1 MLFIGGDSISLKFSE
16 NDFNF
21 KMSNQTDFIRSV
33 TVGLIFIPYHFI
45 CDLARKSVFLRREKI
60 EAWLLGSVCFSGAIS
75 ILTLLYYLFI
85 GRIYIFEG
93 KFPLAVPVIS
103 TAILFLI
110 YALFKEST
118 FKLYDDLQDF
128 VCLDIILADAI
139 NEADAIDV
147 TADISDVE
155 GMQKIIDDDDD
166 DDDVKVPDANTLDY
180 TSDTNSD
187 SASAAVSIN
196 PQSSDTQQE
205 SSIEDQ
211 AIASLQAAMQQSN
224 TEVIKDASTLQ
235 SNAAFATVET
245 LSKSAKQSLYKNKM
259 LAALRN
265 KLEAVRSENNLSKD
279 ELNKVCSEQ
288 QFIKDT
294 DFTTMSLNIDIDE
307 LLFGE

>member
-1 MLFIGGDSISLKFSE
+1 MFFIGGDSISLKFSE

-21 KMSNQTDFIRSV
+21 KMSNQTDFIRSI
-33 TVGLIFIPYHFI
+33 TVGLIFVPYHFI
-45 CDLARKSVFLRREKI
+45 CDLARKAVFLRREKI

-75 ILTLLYYLFI
+75 ILTLLYYFFI
-85 GRIYIFEG
+85 GKIYIFEG

-128 VCLDIILADAI
+128 VCLDSILADAI
-139 NEADAIDV
+139 SEADSIDV

-155 GMQKIIDDDDD
+155 GMQKITD
-166 DDDVKVPDANTLDY
+166 DDDVQVPDAN

-187 SASAAVSIN
+187 SASAAVSMN
-196 PQSSDTQQE
+196 LPSSDTQQE

-211 AIASLQAAMQQSN
+211 AIASLQTAMQQSN
-224 TEVIKDASTLQ
+224 TKVTKDASILQ
-235 SNAAFATVET
+235 ANAAFATVET

-294 DFTTMSLNIDIDE
+294 DFTTMSLNIDIDK

>member
-85 GRIYIFEG
+85 GKIYIFEG

-128 VCLDIILADAI
+128 VCLDSIL
-139 NEADAIDV
+139 ADAIDV

-155 GMQKIIDDDDD
+155 GMQKIIDD

-235 SNAAFATVET
+235 ANAAFATVET

>member
-1 MLFIGGDSISLKFSE
+1 MFFIGGDSISLKFSE

-21 KMSNQTDFIRSV
+21 KMSNQTDFIRSI
-33 TVGLIFIPYHFI
+33 TVGLIFVPYHFI
-45 CDLARKSVFLRREKI
+45 CDLARKAVFLRREKI

-75 ILTLLYYLFI
+75 ILTLLYYFFI
-85 GRIYIFEG
+85 GKIYIFEG

-128 VCLDIILADAI
+128 VCLDSILADAI
-139 NEADAIDV
+139 SEADSIDV

-155 GMQKIIDDDDD
+155 GMQKITD
-166 DDDVKVPDANTLDY
+166 DDDVQVPDANT
-180 TSDTNSD
+180 SNTNSD
-187 SASAAVSIN
+187 SASAAVSMN
-196 PQSSDTQQE
+196 LPSSDTQQE

-211 AIASLQAAMQQSN
+211 AIASLQTAMQQSN
-224 TEVIKDASTLQ
+224 TKVTKYASILQ
-235 SNAAFATVET
+235 ANAAFATVET

>member
-1 MLFIGGDSISLKFSE
+1 MFFIGCDSISLKFSE

-21 KMSNQTDFIRSV
+21 KMSNQTDFIRSI
-33 TVGLIFIPYHFI
+33 TVGLIFVPYHFI
-45 CDLARKSVFLRREKI
+45 CDLARKAVFLRREKI

-75 ILTLLYYLFI
+75 ILTLLYYFFI
-85 GRIYIFEG
+85 GKIYIFEG

-128 VCLDIILADAI
+128 VCLDSILADAI
-139 NEADAIDV
+139 SEADSIDV

-155 GMQKIIDDDDD
+155 GMQKITD
-166 DDDVKVPDANTLDY
+166 DDDVQVPDAN

-187 SASAAVSIN
+187 SASAAVSMN
-196 PQSSDTQQE
+196 LPSSDTQQE

-211 AIASLQAAMQQSN
+211 AIASLQTAMQQSN
-224 TEVIKDASTLQ
+224 TKVTKDASILQ
-235 SNAAFATVET
+235 ANAAFATVET

>member
-1 MLFIGGDSISLKFSE
+1 MFFIGGDSISLKFSE

-21 KMSNQTDFIRSV
+21 KMSNQTDFIRSI
-33 TVGLIFIPYHFI
+33 TVGLIFVPYHFI
-45 CDLARKSVFLRREKI
+45 CDLARKAVFLRREKI

-75 ILTLLYYLFI
+75 ILTLLYYFFI
-85 GRIYIFEG
+85 GKIYIFEG

-128 VCLDIILADAI
+128 VCLDSILADAI
-139 NEADAIDV
+139 IEADSIDV

-155 GMQKIIDDDDD
+155 GMQKITD
-166 DDDVKVPDANTLDY
+166 DDDVQVPDAN

-187 SASAAVSIN
+187 SASAAVSMN
-196 PQSSDTQQE
+196 LPSSDTQQE

-211 AIASLQAAMQQSN
+211 AIASLQTAMQQSN
-224 TEVIKDASTLQ
+224 TKVTKDASILQ
-235 SNAAFATVET
+235 ANAAFATVET

>member
-21 KMSNQTDFIRSV
+21 KMSNQTDFIRSI

-60 EAWLLGSVCFSGAIS
+60 EAWLLGSVYFSGAIS
-75 ILTLLYYLFI
+75 ILTLLYYFFI

-128 VCLDIILADAI
+128 VCLDSILADAI

-166 DDDVKVPDANTLDY
+166 AKVLDANTLNH

-196 PQSSDTQQE
+196 PPSSDAQQE

-211 AIASLQAAMQQSN
+211 AIASLQAAMQQPN
-224 TEVIKDASTLQ
+224 TEIVKDSSTLQ
-235 SNAAFATVET
+235 LNTASATVET

-279 ELNKVCSEQ
+279 GLNKVCSEQ

>member
-21 KMSNQTDFIRSV
+21 KMSNQTDFIRSI

-85 GRIYIFEG
+85 GKIYIFEG

-103 TAILFLI
+103 TAILFLT

-128 VCLDIILADAI
+128 VCLDSILADAI

-155 GMQKIIDDDDD
+155 GMQKITDDDA
-166 DDDVKVPDANTLDY
+166 KVPDANILNY

-196 PQSSDTQQE
+196 PTSSDTQQE
-205 SSIEDQ
+205 SSIENQ

-224 TEVIKDASTLQ
+224 TDVIKDASTLQ
-235 SNAAFATVET
+235 SNAASATVDT

-279 ELNKVCSEQ
+279 ELNKVCNEQ

-294 DFTTMSLNIDIDE
+294 DFTTISLNIDIDE

>member
-1 MLFIGGDSISLKFSE
+1 MFFIGGDSISLKFSE

-21 KMSNQTDFIRSV
+21 KMSNQTDFIRSI
-33 TVGLIFIPYHFI
+33 TVGLIFVPYHFI
-45 CDLARKSVFLRREKI
+45 CDLARKAVFLRREKI

-75 ILTLLYYLFI
+75 ILTLLYYFFI
-85 GRIYIFEG
+85 GKIYIFEG

-103 TAILFLI
+103 TAILFLV

-128 VCLDIILADAI
+128 VCLDSILADAI
-139 NEADAIDV
+139 SEADSIDV

-155 GMQKIIDDDDD
+155 GMQKITD
-166 DDDVKVPDANTLDY
+166 DDDVQVPDAN

-187 SASAAVSIN
+187 SASAAVSMN
-196 PQSSDTQQE
+196 LPSSDTQQE

-211 AIASLQAAMQQSN
+211 AIASLQTAMQQSN
-224 TEVIKDASTLQ
+224 TKVTKDASILQ
-235 SNAAFATVET
+235 ANAAFATVET

>member
-1 MLFIGGDSISLKFSE
+1 MFFIGGDSISLKFSE

-21 KMSNQTDFIRSV
+21 KMSNQTDFIRSI
-33 TVGLIFIPYHFI
+33 TVGLIFVPYHFI
-45 CDLARKSVFLRREKI
+45 CDLARKAVFLRREKI

-75 ILTLLYYLFI
+75 ILTLLYYFFI
-85 GRIYIFEG
+85 GKIYIFEG

-128 VCLDIILADAI
+128 VCLDSILADAI
-139 NEADAIDV
+139 SEADSIDV

-155 GMQKIIDDDDD
+155 GMQKITD
-166 DDDVKVPDANTLDY
+166 DDDVQVPDANT
-180 TSDTNSD
+180 SNTNSD
-187 SASAAVSIN
+187 SASAAVSMN
-196 PQSSDTQQE
+196 LPSSDTQQE
-205 SSIEDQ
+205 SSIGDQ
-211 AIASLQAAMQQSN
+211 AIASLQTAMQQSN
-224 TEVIKDASTLQ
+224 TKVTKDASILQ
-235 SNAAFATVET
+235 ANAAFATVET

>member
-21 KMSNQTDFIRSV
+21 KMSNQTDFIRSI

-75 ILTLLYYLFI
+75 ILTLLYYFFI
-85 GRIYIFEG
+85 GKIYIFEG

-110 YALFKEST
+110 YTLFKEST

-128 VCLDIILADAI
+128 VCLDSILADAI

-155 GMQKIIDDDDD
+155 GMQKIT
-166 DDDVKVPDANTLDY
+166 DDDVKVPDANTLDD

-187 SASAAVSIN
+187 SGSADVSIN
-196 PQSSDTQQE
+196 PSSSDTQQE
-205 SSIEDQ
+205 SSIEDP

-235 SNAAFATVET
+235 SNAASATVET

>member
-1 MLFIGGDSISLKFSE
+1 MFFIGGDSISLKFSE

-21 KMSNQTDFIRSV
+21 KMSNQTDFIRSI
-33 TVGLIFIPYHFI
+33 TVGLIFVPYHFI
-45 CDLARKSVFLRREKI
+45 CDLARKAVFLRREKI

-85 GRIYIFEG
+85 GKIYIFEG
-93 KFPLAVPVIS
+93 KLPLAVPVIS

-128 VCLDIILADAI
+128 VCLDSILADAI

-147 TADISDVE
+147 TADILDVE
-155 GMQKIIDDDDD
+155 GMQKITD
-166 DDDVKVPDANTLDY
+166 DDDVQVSDVNTSDDS
-180 TSDTNSD
+180 SDTNSD
-187 SASAAVSIN
+187 SASVAVSIN
-196 PQSSDTQQE
+196 PPSSDIQQE
-205 SSIEDQ
+205 SSIEGQ

-224 TEVIKDASTLQ
+224 TEVIKDTSTVQ
-235 SNAAFATVET
+235 SNGASATVET

-307 LLFGE
+307 LLFRE

>member
-1 MLFIGGDSISLKFSE
+1 MFFIGGDSISLKFSE

-21 KMSNQTDFIRSV
+21 KMSNQTDFIRSI
-33 TVGLIFIPYHFI
+33 TVGLIFVPYHFI
-45 CDLARKSVFLRREKI
+45 CDLARKAVFLRREKI

-75 ILTLLYYLFI
+75 ILTLLYYFFI
-85 GRIYIFEG
+85 GKIYIFEG

-128 VCLDIILADAI
+128 VCLDSILADAI
-139 NEADAIDV
+139 SEADSIDV
-147 TADISDVE
+147 TADISDAE
-155 GMQKIIDDDDD
+155 GMQKITD
-166 DDDVKVPDANTLDY
+166 DDDVQVPDAN

-187 SASAAVSIN
+187 SASAAVSMN
-196 PQSSDTQQE
+196 LPSSDTQQE

-211 AIASLQAAMQQSN
+211 AIASLQTAMQQSN
-224 TEVIKDASTLQ
+224 TKVTKDASILQ
-235 SNAAFATVET
+235 ANAAFATVET

>member
-1 MLFIGGDSISLKFSE
+1 MFFIGGDSISLKFSE

-21 KMSNQTDFIRSV
+21 KMSNQTDFIRSI
-33 TVGLIFIPYHFI
+33 TVGLIFVPYHFI
-45 CDLARKSVFLRREKI
+45 CDLARKAVFLRREKI

-75 ILTLLYYLFI
+75 ILTLLYYFFI
-85 GRIYIFEG
+85 GKIYIFEG

-128 VCLDIILADAI
+128 VCLDSILADAI
-139 NEADAIDV
+139 SEADSIDV

-155 GMQKIIDDDDD
+155 GMQKITD
-166 DDDVKVPDANTLDY
+166 DDDVQVPDAN

-187 SASAAVSIN
+187 SASAAVSMN
-196 PQSSDTQQE
+196 LPSSDTQQE

-211 AIASLQAAMQQSN
+211 AIASLQTAMQQSN
-224 TEVIKDASTLQ
+224 TKVTKDASILQ
-235 SNAAFATVET
+235 ANAAFATVET

-265 KLEAVRSENNLSKD
+265 KLEAVGSENNLSKD

>member
-1 MLFIGGDSISLKFSE
+1 MFFIGGDSISLKFSE

-21 KMSNQTDFIRSV
+21 KMSNQTDFIRSI
-33 TVGLIFIPYHFI
+33 TVGLIFVPYHFI
-45 CDLARKSVFLRREKI
+45 CDLARKAVFLRREKI

-75 ILTLLYYLFI
+75 ILTLLYYFFI
-85 GRIYIFEG
+85 GKIYIFEG

-128 VCLDIILADAI
+128 VCLDSILADAI
-139 NEADAIDV
+139 SEADSIDV

-155 GMQKIIDDDDD
+155 GMQKITD
-166 DDDVKVPDANTLDY
+166 DDDVQVPDAN

-187 SASAAVSIN
+187 SASAAVSMN
-196 PQSSDTQQE
+196 LPSSDTQQE

-211 AIASLQAAMQQSN
+211 AIASLQTAMQQSN
-224 TEVIKDASTLQ
+224 TKVTKDASILQ
-235 SNAAFATVET
+235 ANAAFATVKT

>member
-1 MLFIGGDSISLKFSE
+1 MFFIGGDSISLKFSE

-21 KMSNQTDFIRSV
+21 KMSNQTDFIRSI
-33 TVGLIFIPYHFI
+33 TVGLIFVPYHFI
-45 CDLARKSVFLRREKI
+45 CDLARKAVFLRREKI

-75 ILTLLYYLFI
+75 ILTLLYYFFI
-85 GRIYIFEG
+85 GKIYIFEG

-103 TAILFLI
+103 TAILFLV

-128 VCLDIILADAI
+128 VCLDSILADAI
-139 NEADAIDV
+139 SEADAVDV

-155 GMQKIIDDDDD
+155 GMQKITD
-166 DDDVKVPDANTLDY
+166 DDDVQVPDANT
-180 TSDTNSD
+180 SGTNSD
-187 SASAAVSIN
+187 SASAAASIN
-196 PQSSDTQQE
+196 LSSSDTQQE

-211 AIASLQAAMQQSN
+211 AIASLQTAMQQSN
-224 TEVIKDASTLQ
+224 TKVTKDASILQ
-235 SNAAFATVET
+235 ANAAFATVET

>member
-1 MLFIGGDSISLKFSE
+1 MILILKF
-16 NDFNF
+16 
-21 KMSNQTDFIRSV
+21 
-33 TVGLIFIPYHFI
+33 
-45 CDLARKSVFLRREKI
+45 

-85 GRIYIFEG
+85 GKIYIFEG
-93 KFPLAVPVIS
+93 KLPLAVPVIS

-128 VCLDIILADAI
+128 VCLDSILADAI

-155 GMQKIIDDDDD
+155 GMQKITD
-166 DDDVKVPDANTLDY
+166 DDDVQVSDVNTSDDS
-180 TSDTNSD
+180 SDTNSD
-187 SASAAVSIN
+187 SASVAVSIN
-196 PQSSDTQQE
+196 PPSSDIQQE
-205 SSIEDQ
+205 SSIEGQ

-224 TEVIKDASTLQ
+224 TEVIKDTSTVQ
-235 SNAAFATVET
+235 SNGASATVET

-307 LLFGE
+307 LLFRE

>member
-21 KMSNQTDFIRSV
+21 KMSNQTDFIRSI

-60 EAWLLGSVCFSGAIS
+60 EAWLLGSVYFSGAIS
-75 ILTLLYYLFI
+75 ILTLLYYFFI

-128 VCLDIILADAI
+128 VCLDSILADAI

-166 DDDVKVPDANTLDY
+166 AKVLDANTLNH

-196 PQSSDTQQE
+196 PPSSDAQQE

-211 AIASLQAAMQQSN
+211 AIASLQAAMQQPN
-224 TEVIKDASTLQ
+224 TEIVKDSSTLQ
-235 SNAAFATVET
+235 LNTASATVET

>member
-1 MLFIGGDSISLKFSE
+1 MFFIGGDSISLKFSE

-21 KMSNQTDFIRSV
+21 KMSNQTDFIRSI
-33 TVGLIFIPYHFI
+33 TVGLIFVPYHFI
-45 CDLARKSVFLRREKI
+45 CDLARKAVFLRREKI

-75 ILTLLYYLFI
+75 ILTLLYYFFI
-85 GRIYIFEG
+85 GKIYIFEG
-93 KFPLAVPVIS
+93 KFPLAVPAIS
-103 TAILFLI
+103 TAILFLV

-128 VCLDIILADAI
+128 VCLDSILADAI

-155 GMQKIIDDDDD
+155 GMQKITD
-166 DDDVKVPDANTLDY
+166 DDDVQVPNANT
-180 TSDTNSD
+180 SGTNSD
-187 SASAAVSIN
+187 PASAAVSTN
-196 PQSSDTQQE
+196 LPSSDTQQE

-211 AIASLQAAMQQSN
+211 AIASLQTAMQQSN
-224 TEVIKDASTLQ
+224 ANVTKDASILQ
-235 SNAAFATVET
+235 ANAAFATVET

-259 LAALRN
+259 LVALRN

>member
-85 GRIYIFEG
+85 GKIYIFEG

-128 VCLDIILADAI
+128 VCLDSILADAI

-166 DDDVKVPDANTLDY
+166 DVKVPDANTLDY

-187 SASAAVSIN
+187 SASAAVSMN
-196 PQSSDTQQE
+196 LPSSDTQQE

-211 AIASLQAAMQQSN
+211 AIASLQTAMQQSN
-224 TEVIKDASTLQ
+224 TKVTKDASILQ
-235 SNAAFATVET
+235 ANAAFATVKT

>member
-1 MLFIGGDSISLKFSE
+1 MFFIGGDSISLKFSE

-21 KMSNQTDFIRSV
+21 KMSNQTDFIRSI
-33 TVGLIFIPYHFI
+33 TVGLIFVPYHFI
-45 CDLARKSVFLRREKI
+45 CDLARKAVFLRREKI

-75 ILTLLYYLFI
+75 ILTLLYYFFI

-128 VCLDIILADAI
+128 VCLDSILADAI
-139 NEADAIDV
+139 SEADSIDV

-155 GMQKIIDDDDD
+155 GMQKITD
-166 DDDVKVPDANTLDY
+166 DDDVQVPDANT
-180 TSDTNSD
+180 SNTNSD
-187 SASAAVSIN
+187 SASAAVSMN
-196 PQSSDTQQE
+196 LPSSDTQQE

-211 AIASLQAAMQQSN
+211 AIASLQTAMQQSN
-224 TEVIKDASTLQ
+224 TKVTKDASILQ
-235 SNAAFATVET
+235 ANAAFATVET

>member
-1 MLFIGGDSISLKFSE
+1 MFFIGGDSISLKFSE

-21 KMSNQTDFIRSV
+21 KMSNQTDFIRSI
-33 TVGLIFIPYHFI
+33 TVGLIFVPYHFI
-45 CDLARKSVFLRREKI
+45 CDLARKAVFLRREKI

-75 ILTLLYYLFI
+75 ILTLLYYFFI
-85 GRIYIFEG
+85 GKIYIFEG

-128 VCLDIILADAI
+128 VCLDSILADAI
-139 NEADAIDV
+139 SEADSIDV

-155 GMQKIIDDDDD
+155 GMQKITD
-166 DDDVKVPDANTLDY
+166 DDDVQVPDAN

-187 SASAAVSIN
+187 SASAAVSMN
-196 PQSSDTQQE
+196 LPSSDTQQE

>member
-1 MLFIGGDSISLKFSE
+1 MFFIGGDSISLKFSE

-21 KMSNQTDFIRSV
+21 KMSNQTDFIRSI
-33 TVGLIFIPYHFI
+33 TVGLIFVPYHFI
-45 CDLARKSVFLRREKI
+45 CDLARKAVFLRREKI

-75 ILTLLYYLFI
+75 ILTLLYYFFI
-85 GRIYIFEG
+85 GKIYIFEG

-128 VCLDIILADAI
+128 VCLDSILADAI
-139 NEADAIDV
+139 SEADSIDV

-155 GMQKIIDDDDD
+155 GMQKITD
-166 DDDVKVPDANTLDY
+166 DDDVQVPDANT
-180 TSDTNSD
+180 SNTNSD
-187 SASAAVSIN
+187 SASAAVSMN
-196 PQSSDTQQE
+196 LPSSDTQQE

-211 AIASLQAAMQQSN
+211 AIASLQTAMQQSN
-224 TEVIKDASTLQ
+224 TKVTKDASILQ
-235 SNAAFATVET
+235 ANAAFATVET

-307 LLFGE
+307 LLFRE

>member
-1 MLFIGGDSISLKFSE
+1 MFFIGGDSISLKFSE

-21 KMSNQTDFIRSV
+21 KMSNQTDFIRSI
-33 TVGLIFIPYHFI
+33 TVGLIFVPYHFI
-45 CDLARKSVFLRREKI
+45 CDLARKAVFLRREKI

-75 ILTLLYYLFI
+75 ILTLLYYFFI
-85 GRIYIFEG
+85 GKIYIFEG

-128 VCLDIILADAI
+128 VCLDSILADAI
-139 NEADAIDV
+139 SEADSIDV

-155 GMQKIIDDDDD
+155 GMQKITD
-166 DDDVKVPDANTLDY
+166 DDDVQVPDAT

-187 SASAAVSIN
+187 SASAAVSMN
-196 PQSSDTQQE
+196 LPSSDTQQE

-211 AIASLQAAMQQSN
+211 AIASLQTAMQQSN
-224 TEVIKDASTLQ
+224 TKVTKDASILQ
-235 SNAAFATVET
+235 ANAAFATVET

>member
-1 MLFIGGDSISLKFSE
+1 MFFIGGDSISLKFSE

-21 KMSNQTDFIRSV
+21 KMSNQTDFIWSI
-33 TVGLIFIPYHFI
+33 TVGLIFVPYHFI
-45 CDLARKSVFLRREKI
+45 CDLARKAVFLRREKI

-75 ILTLLYYLFI
+75 ILTLLYYFFI
-85 GRIYIFEG
+85 GKIYIFEG

-128 VCLDIILADAI
+128 VCLDSILADAI
-139 NEADAIDV
+139 SEADSIDV

-155 GMQKIIDDDDD
+155 GMQKITD
-166 DDDVKVPDANTLDY
+166 DDDVQVPDAN

-187 SASAAVSIN
+187 SASAAVSMN
-196 PQSSDTQQE
+196 LPSSDTQQE

-211 AIASLQAAMQQSN
+211 AIASLQTAMQQSN
-224 TEVIKDASTLQ
+224 TKVTKDASILQ
-235 SNAAFATVET
+235 ANAAFATVET

>member
-1 MLFIGGDSISLKFSE
+1 MFFIGGDSIYLKFSE

-21 KMSNQTDFIRSV
+21 KMSNQTDFIRSI
-33 TVGLIFIPYHFI
+33 TVGLIFVPYHFI
-45 CDLARKSVFLRREKI
+45 CDLARKAVFLRREKI

-75 ILTLLYYLFI
+75 ILTLLYYFFI
-85 GRIYIFEG
+85 GKIYIFEG

-103 TAILFLI
+103 TAILFLV

-128 VCLDIILADAI
+128 VCLDSILADAI
-139 NEADAIDV
+139 SEADSIDV

-155 GMQKIIDDDDD
+155 GMQKITD
-166 DDDVKVPDANTLDY
+166 DDDVQVPDAN

-187 SASAAVSIN
+187 SASAAVSMN
-196 PQSSDTQQE
+196 LPSSDTQQE

-211 AIASLQAAMQQSN
+211 AIASLQTAMQQSN
-224 TEVIKDASTLQ
+224 TKVTKDASILQ
-235 SNAAFATVET
+235 ANAAFATVET

>member
-21 KMSNQTDFIRSV
+21 KMSNQTDFIRSI

-60 EAWLLGSVCFSGAIS
+60 EAWLLGSVYFSGAIS
-75 ILTLLYYLFI
+75 ILTLLYYFFI

-128 VCLDIILADAI
+128 VCLDSILADAI
-139 NEADAIDV
+139 SEADAIDV

-166 DDDVKVPDANTLDY
+166 AKVLDANTLNH

-196 PQSSDTQQE
+196 PPSSDAQQE

-211 AIASLQAAMQQSN
+211 AIASLQAAMQQPN
-224 TEVIKDASTLQ
+224 TEIVKDSSTLQ
-235 SNAAFATVET
+235 LNTASATVET

-279 ELNKVCSEQ
+279 ELNKVCNEQ

>member
-1 MLFIGGDSISLKFSE
+1 MFFIGGDSISLKFSE

-21 KMSNQTDFIRSV
+21 KMSNQTDFIRSI
-33 TVGLIFIPYHFI
+33 TVGLIFVPYHFI
-45 CDLARKSVFLRREKI
+45 CEGARNAGLRRSEKI

-75 ILTLLYYLFI
+75 ILTLLYYFFI
-85 GRIYIFEG
+85 GKIYIFEG

-103 TAILFLI
+103 TAILFLV

-128 VCLDIILADAI
+128 VCLDSILADAI
-139 NEADAIDV
+139 SEADSIDV

-155 GMQKIIDDDDD
+155 GMQKITD
-166 DDDVKVPDANTLDY
+166 DDDVQVPDAN

-187 SASAAVSIN
+187 SASAAVSMN
-196 PQSSDTQQE
+196 LPSSDTQQE

-211 AIASLQAAMQQSN
+211 AIASLQTAMQQSN
-224 TEVIKDASTLQ
+224 TKVTKDASILQ
-235 SNAAFATVET
+235 ANAAFATVET

>member
-21 KMSNQTDFIRSV
+21 KMSNQTDFIRSI

-85 GRIYIFEG
+85 GKIYIFEG

-128 VCLDIILADAI
+128 VCLDSILADAI

-155 GMQKIIDDDDD
+155 GMQKIIDDDA
-166 DDDVKVPDANTLDY
+166 KVLDANTLNH

-196 PQSSDTQQE
+196 PPSSDAQQE

-211 AIASLQAAMQQSN
+211 AIASLQAAMQQPN
-224 TEVIKDASTLQ
+224 TEIVKDSSTLQ
-235 SNAAFATVET
+235 LNTASATVET

-279 ELNKVCSEQ
+279 ELNKVCNEQ

-294 DFTTMSLNIDIDE
+294 DFTTISLNIDIDE

>member
-1 MLFIGGDSISLKFSE
+1 M
-16 NDFNF
+16 
-21 KMSNQTDFIRSV
+21 
-33 TVGLIFIPYHFI
+33 PYHFI
-45 CDLARKSVFLRREKI
+45 CDLARKAVFLRREKI

-75 ILTLLYYLFI
+75 ILTLLYYFFI
-85 GRIYIFEG
+85 GKIYIFEG

-103 TAILFLI
+103 TAILFLV

-128 VCLDIILADAI
+128 VCLDSILADAI
-139 NEADAIDV
+139 SEADSIDV

-155 GMQKIIDDDDD
+155 GMQKITD
-166 DDDVKVPDANTLDY
+166 DDDVQVPDAN

-187 SASAAVSIN
+187 SASAAVSMN
-196 PQSSDTQQE
+196 LPSSDTQQE

-211 AIASLQAAMQQSN
+211 AIASLQTAMQQSN
-224 TEVIKDASTLQ
+224 TKVTKDASILQ
-235 SNAAFATVET
+235 ANAAFATVET

>member
-1 MLFIGGDSISLKFSE
+1 MFFIGGDSISLKFSE

-21 KMSNQTDFIRSV
+21 KMSNQTDFIRSI
-33 TVGLIFIPYHFI
+33 TVGLIFVPYHFI
-45 CDLARKSVFLRREKI
+45 CDLARKAVFLRREKI

-75 ILTLLYYLFI
+75 ILTLLYYFFI
-85 GRIYIFEG
+85 GKIYIFEG
-93 KFPLAVPVIS
+93 KFPLVVPVIS

-128 VCLDIILADAI
+128 VCLDSILADAI
-139 NEADAIDV
+139 SEADSIDV

-155 GMQKIIDDDDD
+155 GMQKITD
-166 DDDVKVPDANTLDY
+166 DDDVQVPDAN

-187 SASAAVSIN
+187 SASAAVSMN
-196 PQSSDTQQE
+196 LPSSDTQQE

-211 AIASLQAAMQQSN
+211 AIASLQTAMQQSN
-224 TEVIKDASTLQ
+224 TKVTKDASILQ
-235 SNAAFATVET
+235 ANAAFATVET

>member
-1 MLFIGGDSISLKFSE
+1 MFFIGGDSISLKFSE

-21 KMSNQTDFIRSV
+21 KMSNQTDFIRSI
-33 TVGLIFIPYHFI
+33 TVGLIFVPYHFI
-45 CDLARKSVFLRREKI
+45 CDLARKAVFLRREKI

-75 ILTLLYYLFI
+75 ILTLLYYFFI
-85 GRIYIFEG
+85 GKIYIFEG

-128 VCLDIILADAI
+128 VCLDSILADAI
-139 NEADAIDV
+139 SEADSIDV

-155 GMQKIIDDDDD
+155 GMQKITD
-166 DDDVKVPDANTLDY
+166 DDDVQVPDAN

-187 SASAAVSIN
+187 SASAAVSMN
-196 PQSSDTQQE
+196 LPSSDTQQE
-205 SSIEDQ
+205 SSIEEQ
-211 AIASLQAAMQQSN
+211 AIASLQTAMQQSN
-224 TEVIKDASTLQ
+224 TKVTKDASILQ
-235 SNAAFATVET
+235 ANAAFATVET

>member
-1 MLFIGGDSISLKFSE
+1 MFFIGGDSISLKFSE

-21 KMSNQTDFIRSV
+21 KMSNQTDFIRSI
-33 TVGLIFIPYHFI
+33 TVGLIFVPYHFI
-45 CDLARKSVFLRREKI
+45 CDLARKAVFLRREKI

-75 ILTLLYYLFI
+75 ILTLLYYFFI
-85 GRIYIFEG
+85 GKIYIFEG
-93 KFPLAVPVIS
+93 KFPLTVPVIS

-128 VCLDIILADAI
+128 VCLDSILADAI
-139 NEADAIDV
+139 SEADSIDV

-155 GMQKIIDDDDD
+155 GMQKITD
-166 DDDVKVPDANTLDY
+166 DDDVQVPDAN

-187 SASAAVSIN
+187 SASAAVSMN
-196 PQSSDTQQE
+196 LPSSDTQQE

-211 AIASLQAAMQQSN
+211 AIASLQTAMQQSN
-224 TEVIKDASTLQ
+224 TKVTKDASILQ
-235 SNAAFATVET
+235 ANAAFATVET

>member
-21 KMSNQTDFIRSV
+21 KMSNQTDFIRSI

-85 GRIYIFEG
+85 GKIYIFEG

-128 VCLDIILADAI
+128 VCLDSILADAI

-155 GMQKIIDDDDD
+155 GMQKITDDDA
-166 DDDVKVPDANTLDY
+166 KVLDANTLNH

-196 PQSSDTQQE
+196 PPSSDAQQE

-211 AIASLQAAMQQSN
+211 AIASLQAAMQQPN
-224 TEVIKDASTLQ
+224 TEIVKDSSTLQ
-235 SNAAFATVET
+235 LNTASATVET

-279 ELNKVCSEQ
+279 ELNKVCNEQ

-294 DFTTMSLNIDIDE
+294 DFTTISLNIDIDE

>member
-1 MLFIGGDSISLKFSE
+1 MFFIGGDSISLKFSE

-21 KMSNQTDFIRSV
+21 KMSNQTDFIRSI
-33 TVGLIFIPYHFI
+33 TVGLIFVPYHFI
-45 CDLARKSVFLRREKI
+45 CDLARKAVFLRREKI

-75 ILTLLYYLFI
+75 ILTLLYYFFI
-85 GRIYIFEG
+85 GKIYIFEG

-128 VCLDIILADAI
+128 VCLDSILADAI
-139 NEADAIDV
+139 SEADSIDV

-155 GMQKIIDDDDD
+155 GMQKITD
-166 DDDVKVPDANTLDY
+166 DDDVQVPNAN

-187 SASAAVSIN
+187 SASAAVSMN
-196 PQSSDTQQE
+196 LPSSDTQQE

-211 AIASLQAAMQQSN
+211 AIASLQTAMQQSN
-224 TEVIKDASTLQ
+224 TKVTKDASILQ
-235 SNAAFATVET
+235 ANAAFATVET

>member
-1 MLFIGGDSISLKFSE
+1 MFFIGGDSISLKFSE

-21 KMSNQTDFIRSV
+21 KMSNQTDFIRSI
-33 TVGLIFIPYHFI
+33 TVGLIFVPYHFI
-45 CDLARKSVFLRREKI
+45 CDLARKAVFLRREKI

-75 ILTLLYYLFI
+75 ILTLLYYFFI
-85 GRIYIFEG
+85 GKIYIFEG

-128 VCLDIILADAI
+128 VCLDSILADAI
-139 NEADAIDV
+139 SEADSIDV

-155 GMQKIIDDDDD
+155 GMQKIT
-166 DDDVKVPDANTLDY
+166 DDDVQVPDAN

-187 SASAAVSIN
+187 SASAAVSMN
-196 PQSSDTQQE
+196 LPSSDTQQE

-211 AIASLQAAMQQSN
+211 AIASLQTAMQQSN
-224 TEVIKDASTLQ
+224 TKVTKDASILQ
-235 SNAAFATVET
+235 ANAAFATVET

>member
-21 KMSNQTDFIRSV
+21 KMSNQTDFIRSI

-45 CDLARKSVFLRREKI
+45 CDLARKSVFLRREEI

-75 ILTLLYYLFI
+75 ILTLLYYFFI
-85 GRIYIFEG
+85 GKIYIFEG

-128 VCLDIILADAI
+128 VCLDSILADAI

-155 GMQKIIDDDDD
+155 GMQKIT
-166 DDDVKVPDANTLDY
+166 DDDVKVPDANTLDD

-187 SASAAVSIN
+187 SGSADVSIN
-196 PQSSDTQQE
+196 PSSSDTQQE
-205 SSIEDQ
+205 SSIENQ

-224 TEVIKDASTLQ
+224 TDVIKDASTLQ
-235 SNAAFATVET
+235 SNAASATVDT

-279 ELNKVCSEQ
+279 ELNKVCNEQ

>member
-1 MLFIGGDSISLKFSE
+1 MFFIGGDSISLKFSE

-21 KMSNQTDFIRSV
+21 KMSNQTDFIRSI
-33 TVGLIFIPYHFI
+33 TVGLIFVPYHFI
-45 CDLARKSVFLRREKI
+45 CDLARKAVFLRREKI

-75 ILTLLYYLFI
+75 ILTLLYYFFI
-85 GRIYIFEG
+85 GKIYIFEG

-128 VCLDIILADAI
+128 VCLDSILADAI
-139 NEADAIDV
+139 SEADSIDV

-155 GMQKIIDDDDD
+155 GMQKITD
-166 DDDVKVPDANTLDY
+166 DDDVQVPDAN

-187 SASAAVSIN
+187 SASAAVSMN
-196 PQSSDTQQE
+196 LPSSDTQQE

-211 AIASLQAAMQQSN
+211 AIASLQTAMQQSN
-224 TEVIKDASTLQ
+224 TKVTKDASILQ
-235 SNAAFATVET
+235 ANAAFATVET

-279 ELNKVCSEQ
+279 ELNKVCNEQ

>member
-21 KMSNQTDFIRSV
+21 KMSNQTDFIRSI

-85 GRIYIFEG
+85 GKIYIFEG
-93 KFPLAVPVIS
+93 KFPLAVQVIS

-128 VCLDIILADAI
+128 VCLDSILADAI

-155 GMQKIIDDDDD
+155 GMQKITDDDA
-166 DDDVKVPDANTLDY
+166 KVPDANILNY

-196 PQSSDTQQE
+196 PTSSDTQQE
-205 SSIEDQ
+205 SSIENQ

-224 TEVIKDASTLQ
+224 TDVIKDASTLQ
-235 SNAAFATVET
+235 SNAASATVDT

-279 ELNKVCSEQ
+279 ELNKVCNEQ

-294 DFTTMSLNIDIDE
+294 DFTTISLNIDIDE

>member
-21 KMSNQTDFIRSV
+21 KMSNQTDFIRSI

-85 GRIYIFEG
+85 GKIYIFEG

-128 VCLDIILADAI
+128 VCLDSILADAI

-155 GMQKIIDDDDD
+155 GMQKITDDDA
-166 DDDVKVPDANTLDY
+166 KVPDANTLDD

-245 LSKSAKQSLYKNKM
+245 LSKSAKQSIYKNKM

>member
-21 KMSNQTDFIRSV
+21 KMSNQTDFIRSI

-60 EAWLLGSVCFSGAIS
+60 EEWLLGSVCFSGAIS

-85 GRIYIFEG
+85 GKIYIFEG

-128 VCLDIILADAI
+128 VCLDSILADAI

-155 GMQKIIDDDDD
+155 GMQKIT
-166 DDDVKVPDANTLDY
+166 DDDVKVPDANTLDD

-187 SASAAVSIN
+187 SGSADVSIN
-196 PQSSDTQQE
+196 PSSSDTQQE
-205 SSIEDQ
+205 SSIEDP

-235 SNAAFATVET
+235 SNAASATVET

-279 ELNKVCSEQ
+279 ELTKVCNEQ